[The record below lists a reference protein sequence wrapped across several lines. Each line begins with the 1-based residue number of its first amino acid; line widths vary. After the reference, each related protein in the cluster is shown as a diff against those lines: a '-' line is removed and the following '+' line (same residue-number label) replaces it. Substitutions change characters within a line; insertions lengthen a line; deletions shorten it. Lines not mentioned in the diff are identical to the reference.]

1 MHRLN
6 YLLFHA
12 NYLIVEEYQ
21 VGQQVMLELPAA
33 HFCRLFLSVCR

>member
-6 YLLFHA
+6 YLFFQE

-21 VGQQVMLELPAA
+21 VGQQVMLELPTA
-33 HFCRLFLSVCR
+33 HFCRLFLSACR